1 MNKERKVRVP
11 FGILNIGGLVQTKPI
26 MKVDD
31 IIGGEVVTPF
41 FCHESFKIKPTF
53 GRHLDKSFALME
65 DGHHYQR
72 KFRRMVLW
80 DFGDGHKEEGYA
92 VEHSYK
98 KAGYYNITCTFYDIN
113 RRAWKNTF
121 YIAVVVKEPIP
132 TELRFVDDTTKDTIK
147 CSKTERITRLETLL
161 SATCNSELKV
171 KPLRIFTEEEE
182 DTNYEEIGRN
192 YFEVPSEI
200 LKFTRKQWTFLENKQ
215 EMIYNSDKI
224 YKENLF
230 PTKLF
235 TPQYQTL
242 YGRYEYNKDS
252 EDEPIVLSL
261 YQVIPYMN
269 INEELKTIRVLN
281 PNCKIDD
288 ILSHDGD
295 WEDYKEKF
303 TKVINIK
310 QKYTID
316 DLPSDVTPIG
326 KRGWVDVFYKNDYLT
341 EEKHDNVFTFSYDI
355 ETVNITGELES
366 SDNYLN
372 FMPLGTKLQV
382 VKNDI
387 NNVKV
392 GVSLDCFLRGCD
404 ETKEYTVD
412 EYLLHT
418 LMKGIDLDFYVFP
431 YIEYNLNEEDI
442 EGVIGYRDSEDEDL
456 ENIDTMYYIPKDC
469 IISDIA
475 PEQILTELPNSSFD
489 AYNSQIAE
497 NGIEPWLSRVRFNL
511 FDAFVYVLYVNIAQ
525 DDVVKQFDIEID
537 KTKLINPDEVEIPK
551 EHQVKE
557 NIKELVDVYMGHPMF
572 DEAANIKEFFQTI
585 LSGQNMINYTLTR
598 SNNFLNDNAYV
609 KTCYL
614 SNLISTLKMMG
625 EDVIEYEKEA
635 FDGVNDL
642 RDFVRILSMNHS
654 DLVGHVISKN
664 PDIKINYFGK
674 GQNVSDKIL
683 ITDVLKIKDGKVLTL
698 TRDGKTYDYTVWDE
712 KGVEIIIHDRYTNE
726 TKIVN
731 FGLCKDVET
740 ISIKDYRSSWGW
752 NLLLPSKFVDCEY
765 KLDEQAKSN
774 IYGKSDLERI
784 KLSMQQLID
793 GYYEFYILDPFVGR
807 KRIGN
812 YLEDASIN
820 ENINDPELWD
830 EDWGIKHE
838 ILMKIIRD
846 NGDIKHSM
854 TVIDENLNDG
864 GATYKLRRIVDTNGV
879 WGEVND
885 KLSITGNVYKDTLY
899 DNDAKFYGNLQIIGI
914 IYGEGEQFLEMQLVD
929 CSINGE
935 KVFTDED
942 LLQFQ
947 VILKN
952 NNEIQATKQLFN
964 LNSQSYQG
972 QLSVKLCGKLKRKN
986 DKLVGMLWD
995 VSADLFSK

>member
-1 MNKERKVRVP
+1 
-11 FGILNIGGLVQTKPI
+11 
-26 MKVDD
+26 
-31 IIGGEVVTPF
+31 
-41 FCHESFKIKPTF
+41 
-53 GRHLDKSFALME
+53 
-65 DGHHYQR
+65 
-72 KFRRMVLW
+72 
-80 DFGDGHKEEGYA
+80 
-92 VEHSYK
+92 
-98 KAGYYNITCTFYDIN
+98 
-113 RRAWKNTF
+113 
-121 YIAVVVKEPIP
+121 
-132 TELRFVDDTTKDTIK
+132 
-147 CSKTERITRLETLL
+147 
-161 SATCNSELKV
+161 
-171 KPLRIFTEEEE
+171 
-182 DTNYEEIGRN
+182 
-192 YFEVPSEI
+192 
-200 LKFTRKQWTFLENKQ
+200 
-215 EMIYNSDKI
+215 
-224 YKENLF
+224 
-230 PTKLF
+230 
-235 TPQYQTL
+235 
-242 YGRYEYNKDS
+242 
-252 EDEPIVLSL
+252 
-261 YQVIPYMN
+261 
-269 INEELKTIRVLN
+269 
-281 PNCKIDD
+281 
-288 ILSHDGD
+288 
-295 WEDYKEKF
+295 
-303 TKVINIK
+303 
-310 QKYTID
+310 
-316 DLPSDVTPIG
+316 
-326 KRGWVDVFYKNDYLT
+326 
-341 EEKHDNVFTFSYDI
+341 
-355 ETVNITGELES
+355 
-366 SDNYLN
+366 
-372 FMPLGTKLQV
+372 MPLGTKLQV

-442 EGVIGYRDSEDEDL
+442 EGVIGYRDSDDEDL

-475 PEQILTELPNSSFD
+475 PEQISTELTNSTFD

-537 KTKLINPDEVEIPK
+537 KTKLINPDDVEIPK

-598 SNNFLNDNAYV
+598 SNNFLNDHAYV

-683 ITDVLKIKDGKVLTL
+683 STDVLEIKDGKVLTL
-698 TRDGKTYDYTVWDE
+698 TRDGKTYDYTVWNE
-712 KGVEIIIHDRYTNE
+712 KGVEIIVHDKYTNE

-830 EDWGIKHE
+830 EEWGIKHE

-846 NGDIKHSM
+846 NGDIKHSK

-929 CSINGE
+929 CSVNGE

-986 DKLVGMLWD
+986 DKLVGLLWD